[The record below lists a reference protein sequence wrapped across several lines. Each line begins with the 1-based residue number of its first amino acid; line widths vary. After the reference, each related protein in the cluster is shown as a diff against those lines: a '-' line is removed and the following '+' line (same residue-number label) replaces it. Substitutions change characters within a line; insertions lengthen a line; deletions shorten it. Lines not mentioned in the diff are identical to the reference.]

1 VRAASE
7 RFATITLPEE
17 IGLEDPLA
25 IEADGDGGRERGRD
39 RRHHVAGRAHQRRSR
54 STNQLFASKRLLLV
68 EGIAGP
74 ISPEAEHLLM
84 IGLLVLQPQRQRL
97 TQGLSAGD
105 PSLTTMRIESL
116 AVHLGQ
122 VDDRAHDDDT

>member
-1 VRAASE
+1 
-7 RFATITLPEE
+7 
-17 IGLEDPLA
+17 
-25 IEADGDGGRERGRD
+25 
-39 RRHHVAGRAHQRRSR
+39 
-54 STNQLFASKRLLLV
+54 
-68 EGIAGP
+68 
-74 ISPEAEHLLM
+74 M